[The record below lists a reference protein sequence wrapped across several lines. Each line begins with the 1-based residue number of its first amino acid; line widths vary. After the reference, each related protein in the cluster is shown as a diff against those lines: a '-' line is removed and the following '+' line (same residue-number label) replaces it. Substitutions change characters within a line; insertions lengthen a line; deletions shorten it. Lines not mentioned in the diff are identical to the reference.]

1 MKRHKNLLRL
11 GMIGTLVVCAAAASP
26 LLLGQSSSDDAPPSV
41 PVEDLP
47 YLDEAME
54 IIEDALGPEW
64 AEQSAT
70 PFDKCL
76 DAAGTVCG

>member
-1 MKRHKNLLRL
+1 MKRRKNLLRL
-11 GMIGTLVVCAAAASP
+11 GTIVTLIVCAALASP

-47 YLDEAME
+47 YLDDAMQ
-54 IIEDALGPEW
+54 IIDDALGPDW
-64 AEQSAT
+64 AEGPAT
-70 PFDKCL
+70 PFHRCL